1 MKFLKNNILID
12 LFNNK
17 VRIKPLSVFKL
28 ILSMILLQIIS
39 VIIAFVPS
47 FIFFGVYFSLG
58 YEEIPFVSESLFFS
72 FFYFLSVILLLYIY
86 RVRNK
91 KKMTDPNFGYEYIEY
106 IDEEPEEK
114 PLKMTKK
121 NIGLCVLLG
130 LGFLLLASG
139 TYQHLILDIPV
150 SPELEQAFNDI
161 FAQNFMFIFFT
172 MVVEAAFVEEI
183 LYRGF
188 ALNGLLRKYS
198 PRVAILISAFL
209 FGIVHMNI
217 PQFINAFIGAFLFGV
232 LYFKTKS
239 LWACVILHAT
249 NNFFSSFTIIPDAIL
264 PKILISVV
272 YVVIGFFLF
281 KIAVKGLEL
290 DIAFKEIFLKKKTS
304 QVVPKLDITDTN
316 TNINF
321 ENTQKDKIEL

>member
-1 MKFLKNNILID
+1 I
-12 LFNNK
+12 
-17 VRIKPLSVFKL
+17 FKL
-28 ILSMILLQIIS
+28 ILSMILLQIICVVTS
-39 VIIAFVPS
+39 FVPT
-47 FIFFGVYFSLG
+47 FIFFGVYYNLD

-72 FFYFLSVILLLYIY
+72 FFYFLSVIILLYIY
-86 RVRNK
+86 RVRTK

-106 IDEEPEEK
+106 TDEEPEEK

-130 LGFLLLASG
+130 LGFLLLASS
-139 TYQHLILDIPV
+139 TYQHLIIDIPMP
-150 SPELEQAFNDI
+150 PELEKAFDDI

-172 MVVEAAFVEEI
+172 MIIEAAFVEEI

-198 PRVAILISAFL
+198 PKVAILISAFL

-249 NNFFSSFTIIPDAIL
+249 NNFFSSFVIIPDAIF
-264 PKILISVV
+264 PKILISIT
-272 YVVIGFFLF
+272 YIIIGFLLF
-281 KIAVKGLEL
+281 KKAIKGLEL
-290 DIAFKEIFLKKKTS
+290 DVAFKDIFFSKKTS
-304 QVVPKLDITDTN
+304 EVSPKLDVAEISN
-316 TNINF
+316 NIETKNK
-321 ENTQKDKIEL
+321 EKDKIEL